1 MDKDELPWKII
12 DTFFKDDSQILVRH
26 HIDSFND
33 FYNNGLRKT
42 MKEMNPIKLQ
52 KEQDEKTRDFRR
64 KCFLY
69 MGGKDAD
76 KIYYGKPMI
85 YDEDRQHYM
94 YPNEARMRNMTYGM
108 TIHVD
113 VEVDFE
119 ITLDSGEVKL
129 HTIILDKIYMGT
141 FPIMLQSDFCIL
153 SGLTHAAKYNM
164 GECKNDFGGYFII
177 DGKEKVIISQEKFA
191 NNMLYIR
198 NIEDDKYSHSAE
210 IKTVSE
216 DSSKPARTLAVKIV
230 APSITFSNNQI
241 VVVIPNIRKPV
252 PLFIVMR
259 ALGIESDKNI
269 IEYCLHDLN
278 KEKEMVDL
286 FIPSIHDAGIIFTQ
300 REALNFMKELVK
312 GKTVFHVQDIL
323 MNYFMPQVGELNYN
337 QKAMYLGYIVKRL
350 LMVKMGIEKPT
361 DRDSFRFKRVDV
373 PGILIGDLFKEYYKM
388 QLQHVR
394 LEIDKQ
400 YKYKTSIYRENF
412 VGLIQDRY
420 GDYFKERITES
431 GFKKAFKGN
440 WGATEHTKKLGAV
453 QDLNRLSYN
462 SFLSHLRKINL
473 PMPDS
478 AKVVKPR
485 LLHGSQWG
493 LIDPVDTPD
502 GGNVGFHKHMAIS
515 THITRGYSK
524 FPMIEWLD
532 NNFPYMKLEECE
544 PSYIH
549 GACKLFVNG
558 SWIGIIERPIEG
570 IRFLKKNRR
579 HALIPVM
586 TSISWT
592 INTNEIQIFT
602 DGGRL
607 CRPIYYMDENKK
619 PSYDKPAIMEK
630 IKSGDF
636 RWNNLITGFASKREY
651 EKNKLYSLKD
661 LYSTN
666 DFQKLEGTGAIID
679 YVDTAEEENLLIA
692 SKEEQLEKNPRYTNL
707 EIHPSL
713 LLGVMG
719 NQIVFPENNQLPRD
733 LFACGQAKQAV
744 SLYHSNYLSRIDKMG
759 VVLNYGQVPLVK
771 SRYMEYINH
780 EQHPYGE
787 NCIVAIGIY
796 GGYNVEDSILFNEGS
811 VKRGLFRTTYYNM
824 YESRE
829 ESSRVGNSVIDSHFV
844 NIEKE
849 NVVGIKPGYDY
860 SRLDEYGMIE
870 MNTEIDDKTVV
881 IGKSKTNLE
890 NPDVSRDASVFPKKG
905 QLGYVD
911 KTFITEEEEGFRL
924 AKVRIREERMPA
936 IGDKFCSRCGQKG
949 TLGILIPEE
958 DMPFTEDGLK
968 PDIIINPHALPSRMT
983 IGQLIETVMGKACVM
998 TGGFGSCTAFENKGP
1013 KHKEFGKILV
1023 QNGFHDSGNQILYNG
1038 ASGEQLS
1045 CELFMGPTYYMR
1057 LKHMVKDKI
1066 NYRAQGPRTMLTRQ
1080 TVGGRA
1086 NDGGLRI
1093 GEMERDG
1100 IISHGAAG
1108 FLNESMLVRG
1118 DEYFMAVCNITGTI
1132 AIYNEANNLF
1142 MSPMADGPLKFT
1154 GNLSNNMN
1162 IEKIT
1167 RFGRSFS
1174 VLRIPYSLK
1183 LLIQELQVMNVQM
1196 RLITEDNID
1205 QITSMNF
1212 SSNANKLAGLD
1223 NLEDVNNGLTEL
1235 IRSSTEEMRKND
1247 IYMPY
1252 VPGRE
1257 IGKTKQEAAI
1267 VPDIIEESTIDPDA
1281 FAWQQEGFDAEGNEK
1296 YVSIILDANGDPVE
1310 TWSKEDNKGRIKP
1323 YRYPTTWEPPK
1334 YDDGSP
1340 VNVKIVIDAL
1350 KENQVPNNLKYVLE
1364 KIRMENIGY
1373 GIPYSPNFDPG
1384 TPDHIDGRA
1393 TYYTPDQSTS
1403 PAYAPGSPAYAP
1415 IWNPDSPPY
1424 SAILGRE
1431 MTEEEFISTS
1441 PLYGPNS
1448 PPYRPDAPGS
1458 PAYAPGSPAY
1468 APGSPAY
1475 APGSP
1480 AYAPGSPA
1488 YAPGSPPYP
1497 PGSPPYP
1504 PGSPPYP
1511 PGSPPYAPGSPP
1523 YAPGSPAYAPV
1534 SPAFTPDTPSTDGTI
1549 PPPPPESAPMSSS
1562 VGTPFSDE
1570 EVKAIAKNI
1579 ESESIFDVKDDVDI
1593 EVDEIASDGNTKKVI
1608 IKN

>member
-12 DTFFKDDSQILVRH
+12 DKFFKDDPQVLVRH

-33 FYNNGLRKT
+33 FYNNGLQKT

-52 KEQDEKTRDFRR
+52 KEQDEKTREFRR

-94 YPNEARMRNMTYGM
+94 YPNEARMRNMNYGM

-119 ITLDSGEVKL
+119 ITLDSGEIKY
-129 HTIILDKIYMGT
+129 HTITLDKIYLGT
-141 FPIMLQSDFCIL
+141 FPIMTQSDHCIL
-153 SGLTHAAKYNM
+153 SGMSPQVRYNM
-164 GECKNDFGGYFII
+164 GECKNDYGGYFII

-198 NIEDDKYSHSAE
+198 NEVDDKYSHSAE

-230 APSITFSNNQI
+230 SPSPTYSNNQI
-241 VVVIPNIRKPV
+241 VVSIPNVRNPV

-259 ALGIESDKNI
+259 ALGIESDKKI
-269 IEYCLHDLN
+269 IEYCLHDIN
-278 KEKEMVDL
+278 KEHNMVDL
-286 FIPSIHDAGIIFTQ
+286 FIPSIHDAGVIFTQ

-323 MNYFMPQVGELNYN
+323 MNYFMPQIGELNYN
-337 QKAMYLGYIVKRL
+337 QKALYLGYIVKKL
-350 LMVKMGIEKPT
+350 LMVKIGIEKPT
-361 DRDSFRFKRVDV
+361 DRDSFRYKRVDV
-373 PGILIGDLFKEYYKM
+373 PGILLGDLFKEYYKM

-400 YKYKTSIYRENF
+400 YKYKTSVYRENF

-420 GDYFKERITES
+420 SDYFKERITET

-440 WGATEHTKKLGAV
+440 WGATERTKKLGAV

-462 SFLSHLRKINL
+462 SFISHLRKINL

-478 AKVVKPR
+478 AKVIKPR

-515 THITRGYSK
+515 THITSGYSM
-524 FPMIEWLD
+524 FPMIEWL
-532 NNFPYMKLEECE
+532 NKNFPYVMLEECT
-544 PSYIH
+544 PSYMH

-558 SWIGIIERPIEG
+558 NWIGIVENPVES

-579 HALIPVM
+579 LALIPVM
-586 TSISWT
+586 TSLSWT
-592 INTNEIQIFT
+592 INTNEIHIFT

-607 CRPIYYMDENKK
+607 CRPIYYMGENRK
-619 PSYDKPAIMEK
+619 PSYDRVDILKK
-630 IKSGDF
+630 IDSGDF
-636 RWNNLITGFASKREY
+636 SWNQLIRGFESKSDY
-651 EKNKLYSLKD
+651 EKNKLYML
-661 LYSTN
+661 N
-666 DFQKLEGTGAIID
+666 DIYKTSDYQNVADYESIID
-679 YVDTAEEENLLIA
+679 YVDTAEEESLLIA
-692 SKEEQLEKNPRYTNL
+692 SNEELLSKNPRYTNL

-719 NQIVFPENNQLPRD
+719 NQVVFPENNQLPRD

-759 VVLNYGQVPLVK
+759 VVLNYGQIPIVK

-780 EQHPYGE
+780 EEHPYGE
-787 NCIVAIGIY
+787 NCIVAIGVY
-796 GGYNVEDSILFNEGS
+796 GSYNVEDSILFNEGS
-811 VKRGLFRTTYYNM
+811 VNRGLFRTTYYNM

-829 ESSRVGNSVIDSHFV
+829 ESSSVGGSVIDSHFV
-844 NIEKE
+844 DVEKE
-849 NVVGIKPGYDY
+849 NVLGIKPGYDY
-860 SRLDEYGMIE
+860 SKLDEYGMIE
-870 MNTEIDDKTVV
+870 VNTEMNDKTVV

-890 NPDVSRDASVFPKKG
+890 NPDVSIDASVFPKKG
-905 QLGYVD
+905 QLGFVD

-924 AKVRIREERMPA
+924 AKVRIREERTPA

-949 TLGILIPEE
+949 TVGILIPEE
-958 DMPFTEDGLK
+958 DMPFTEDGIK

-998 TGGFGSCTAFENKGP
+998 TGGFGTCTAFENKGP

-1023 QNGFHDSGNQILYNG
+1023 QNGMHSSGNQILYNG

-1100 IISHGAAG
+1100 VIAHGAAG
-1108 FLNESMLVRG
+1108 FLNESMLIRG
-1118 DEYFMAVCNITGTI
+1118 DEYFMAVCNTTGTI

-1142 MSPMADGPLKFT
+1142 MSPMADGPLKFS

-1167 RFGRSFS
+1167 RFGRTFS
-1174 VLRIPYSLK
+1174 VLRIPYSFK
-1183 LLIQELQVMNVQM
+1183 LLMQELQVMNINI
-1196 RLITEDNID
+1196 RIITEDNVD
-1205 QITSMNF
+1205 QLSSMNF
-1212 SSNANKLAGLD
+1212 SDNANLLAGID
-1223 NLEDVNNGLTEL
+1223 NIENVKEGLSSLIQKNNM
-1235 IRSSTEEMRKND
+1235 EMRKD
-1247 IYMPY
+1247 VSTMPY
-1252 VPGRE
+1252 FE
-1257 IGKTKQEAAI
+1257 TKEQGKNKQEAAI
-1267 VPDIIEESTIDPDA
+1267 VPNIMQETSVDPED
-1281 FAWQQEGFDAEGNEK
+1281 FGWQQEGFDADGNEV
-1296 YVSIILDANGDPVE
+1296 YVSLLLDENGEPVE
-1310 TWSKEDNKGRIKP
+1310 KWNKEENKGLEKP
-1323 YRYPTTWEPPK
+1323 YRYPTGWETPT
-1334 YDDGSP
+1334 YDDGKNINIS
-1340 VNVKIVIDAL
+1340 IVVDAL
-1350 KENQVPNNLKYVLE
+1350 KENRVPNNWKYVIE
-1364 KIRMENIGY
+1364 KIRTEKIGY
-1373 GIPYSPNFDPG
+1373 EEPYSPGFNPG
-1384 TPDHIDGRA
+1384 TPRAIDGRSM
-1393 TYYTPDQSTS
+1393 YYSPDYPPSGSPAYDPNSPAYAPGSPDYPPPGSPDYPPPRSPDYPPPGS

-1415 IWNPDSPPY
+1415 N
-1424 SAILGRE
+1424 
-1431 MTEEEFISTS
+1431 
-1441 PLYGPNS
+1441 
-1448 PPYRPDAPGS
+1448 S

-1475 APGSP
+1475 APNSP
-1480 AYAPGSPA
+1480 AYAPNSPA
-1488 YAPGSPPYP
+1488 YAPN
-1497 PGSPPYP
+1497 
-1504 PGSPPYP
+1504 
-1511 PGSPPYAPGSPP
+1511 
-1523 YAPGSPAYAPV
+1523 SPAYAPN
-1534 SPAFTPDTPSTDGTI
+1534 SPNEIPSYDPNSPPYSAALGRVMTEQEFNEAYTSPSSDGSI
-1549 PPPPPESAPMSSS
+1549 PPPPSLAPSLAPSPS
-1562 VGTPFSDE
+1562 RIVLTTTLNASYRARLDVPFTIRE
-1570 EVKAIAKNI
+1570 
-1579 ESESIFDVKDDVDI
+1579 
-1593 EVDEIASDGNTKKVI
+1593 GG
-1608 IKN
+1608 